1 MPARGPFQE
10 HFRARSVWTRGDAP
24 FTYEGYGRD
33 HEVALGSGM
42 RVTASAAPAFRGSA
56 DKPNPEELLVAALS
70 SCHMLTFL
78 AIASKKGLTV
88 ERYEDEADGLLER
101 GPDRKLWVTKVELCP
116 RVTWGG
122 EKRPTPEE
130 LEALHAQAHAE
141 CFIASSVRTEIT
153 VRPRE
158 G

>member
-1 MPARGPFQE
+1 MTTRGPFQE
-10 HFRARSVWTRGDAP
+10 HFRTQLVWARGDAP

-33 HEVALGSGM
+33 HEVSLASGM
-42 RVTASAAPAFRGSA
+42 RLTASAAPTFRGSP

-78 AIASKKGLTV
+78 AIAAKKGLVV

-101 GPDRKLWVTKVELCP
+101 GPDRKLWVTKAELRP
-116 RVTWGG
+116 LVTWGG
-122 EKRPTPEE
+122 ERRPTADE

-141 CFIASSVRTEIT
+141 CFIASSVRTEVT
-153 VRPRE
+153 VRAR